1 MVVST
6 VHPKSAPEPE
16 TIKSMSTQTT
26 KSQQIS
32 FSISILTSVFGLVVE
47 VLVVVFGYYGSEG
60 VFINC
65 CSRHCSIGNCRT
77 GEGCTRSGG
86 FWRSRVIFCGF
97 GNPGFLVVVVELVV
111 YHDSS

>member
-6 VHPKSAPEPE
+6 VHPKSASEPE

-60 VFINC
+60 VLIN
-65 CSRHCSIGNCRT
+65 CSIGNSRT
-77 GEGCTRSGG
+77 GEGCTRSVG

-97 GNPGFLVVVVELVV
+97 GNPGFW
-111 YHDSS
+111 